1 MIRQYINTLY
11 IRERREEVAQFFQV
25 FILVG
30 DTWNEDVTNPYRL
43 VDLAQ
48 IAGTIQYILIGMKR
62 EPENIQTLG
71 EMIKD
76 FDLDVKIAEGGQE
89 AIDIIDSCTPDI
101 ILLDLMMPRVNGWD
115 VIDHVRK
122 KYSKNEMVIIVVSLL
137 NNKDN
142 IDECY
147 ELGVND
153 YITKP
158 VIKARLTSSIE
169 SHLRNLSRN

>member
-1 MIRQYINTLY
+1 MIMNKYKVLI
-11 IRERREEVAQFFQV
+11 
-25 FILVG
+25 
-30 DTWNEDVTNPYRL
+30 
-43 VDLAQ
+43 VDD
-48 IAGTIQYILIGMKR
+48 I
-62 EPENIQTLG
+62 PENIQTLG

-115 VIDHVRK
+115 VIDRVRK

>member
-1 MIRQYINTLY
+1 MIMNKYKVLI
-11 IRERREEVAQFFQV
+11 
-25 FILVG
+25 
-30 DTWNEDVTNPYRL
+30 
-43 VDLAQ
+43 VDD
-48 IAGTIQYILIGMKR
+48 I
-62 EPENIQTLG
+62 PENIQTLG

-89 AIDIIDSCTPDI
+89 AINIIDTYTPDI

-137 NNKDN
+137 SNKDN

-147 ELGVND
+147 ELGAND
-153 YITKP
+153 YIIKP
-158 VIKARLTSSIE
+158 VIKARLISSIE

>member
-1 MIRQYINTLY
+1 MNKYKVLI
-11 IRERREEVAQFFQV
+11 
-25 FILVG
+25 
-30 DTWNEDVTNPYRL
+30 
-43 VDLAQ
+43 VDD
-48 IAGTIQYILIGMKR
+48 I
-62 EPENIQTLG
+62 PENIQTLG

-89 AIDIIDSCTPDI
+89 AIDIIDSYTPDI
-101 ILLDLMMPRVNGWD
+101 ILLDLMMPHVNGWD
-115 VIDHVRK
+115 VIDHVREK
-122 KYSKNEMVIIVVSLL
+122 NSKNEMVIIVVSLL

-153 YITKP
+153 YINKP

>member
-1 MIRQYINTLY
+1 MNKYKVLI
-11 IRERREEVAQFFQV
+11 
-25 FILVG
+25 
-30 DTWNEDVTNPYRL
+30 
-43 VDLAQ
+43 VDD
-48 IAGTIQYILIGMKR
+48 I
-62 EPENIQTLG
+62 PENIQTLG

-76 FDLDVKIAEGGQE
+76 FDLDVKIAEGGQD
-89 AIDIIDSCTPDI
+89 AIDIIDSYTPDI
-101 ILLDLMMPRVNGWD
+101 ILLDLMMPHVNGWD
-115 VIDHVRK
+115 VIDYVRK

-153 YITKP
+153 YIPKP

-169 SHLRNLSRN
+169 SHLRNLSKN

>member
-1 MIRQYINTLY
+1 MNKYKVLI
-11 IRERREEVAQFFQV
+11 
-25 FILVG
+25 
-30 DTWNEDVTNPYRL
+30 
-43 VDLAQ
+43 VDD
-48 IAGTIQYILIGMKR
+48 I
-62 EPENIQTLG
+62 PENIQTLG

-115 VIDHVRK
+115 VIDPVRK

>member
-1 MIRQYINTLY
+1 MNKYKVLI
-11 IRERREEVAQFFQV
+11 
-25 FILVG
+25 
-30 DTWNEDVTNPYRL
+30 
-43 VDLAQ
+43 VDD
-48 IAGTIQYILIGMKR
+48 I
-62 EPENIQTLG
+62 PENIQNLG

-89 AIDIIDSCTPDI
+89 AIDIIDSYTPDI

-115 VIDHVRK
+115 VIDHVRE

-137 NNKDN
+137 SNKDN

-147 ELGVND
+147 ELGAND
-153 YITKP
+153 YIIKP

>member
-1 MIRQYINTLY
+1 MNKYKVLI
-11 IRERREEVAQFFQV
+11 
-25 FILVG
+25 
-30 DTWNEDVTNPYRL
+30 
-43 VDLAQ
+43 VDD
-48 IAGTIQYILIGMKR
+48 I
-62 EPENIQTLG
+62 PENIQTLG

-89 AIDIIDSCTPDI
+89 AIDIIDSYTPDI
-101 ILLDLMMPRVNGWD
+101 ILLDLMMPHVNGGD
-115 VIDHVRK
+115 VIDYVRK

>member
-1 MIRQYINTLY
+1 MIMNKYKVLI
-11 IRERREEVAQFFQV
+11 
-25 FILVG
+25 
-30 DTWNEDVTNPYRL
+30 
-43 VDLAQ
+43 VDD
-48 IAGTIQYILIGMKR
+48 I
-62 EPENIQTLG
+62 PENIQTLG

-115 VIDHVRK
+115 VIDNVRK

>member
-1 MIRQYINTLY
+1 MNMDKYKVLI
-11 IRERREEVAQFFQV
+11 
-25 FILVG
+25 
-30 DTWNEDVTNPYRL
+30 
-43 VDLAQ
+43 VDD
-48 IAGTIQYILIGMKR
+48 I
-62 EPENIQTLG
+62 PENIQTLG

-89 AIDIIDSCTPDI
+89 AINIIDSYTPDI

-147 ELGVND
+147 ELGAND

>member
-1 MIRQYINTLY
+1 MNMDKYKVLI
-11 IRERREEVAQFFQV
+11 
-25 FILVG
+25 
-30 DTWNEDVTNPYRL
+30 
-43 VDLAQ
+43 VDD
-48 IAGTIQYILIGMKR
+48 I
-62 EPENIQTLG
+62 PENIQTLG

-89 AIDIIDSCTPDI
+89 AINIIDTYTPDI

-137 NNKDN
+137 SNKDN

-147 ELGVND
+147 ELGAND
-153 YITKP
+153 YIIKP

>member
-1 MIRQYINTLY
+1 MNKYKVLI
-11 IRERREEVAQFFQV
+11 
-25 FILVG
+25 
-30 DTWNEDVTNPYRL
+30 
-43 VDLAQ
+43 VDD
-48 IAGTIQYILIGMKR
+48 I
-62 EPENIQTLG
+62 PENIQTLG

-89 AIDIIDSCTPDI
+89 AIDIIDSYTPDI

-115 VIDHVRK
+115 VIDHVRE

>member
-1 MIRQYINTLY
+1 MNKYKVLI
-11 IRERREEVAQFFQV
+11 
-25 FILVG
+25 
-30 DTWNEDVTNPYRL
+30 
-43 VDLAQ
+43 VDD
-48 IAGTIQYILIGMKR
+48 I
-62 EPENIQTLG
+62 PENIQTLG

-76 FDLDVKIAEGGQE
+76 FDLNVKIAEGGQD
-89 AIDIIDSCTPDI
+89 AIDIIDSYTPDI
-101 ILLDLMMPRVNGWD
+101 ILLDLMMPHVNGWD
-115 VIDHVRK
+115 VIDYVRK

>member
-1 MIRQYINTLY
+1 MNKYKVLI
-11 IRERREEVAQFFQV
+11 
-25 FILVG
+25 
-30 DTWNEDVTNPYRL
+30 
-43 VDLAQ
+43 VDD
-48 IAGTIQYILIGMKR
+48 I
-62 EPENIQTLG
+62 PENIQTLG

-89 AIDIIDSCTPDI
+89 AIDIIDSFTPDI

>member
-1 MIRQYINTLY
+1 MIMNKYKVLI
-11 IRERREEVAQFFQV
+11 
-25 FILVG
+25 
-30 DTWNEDVTNPYRL
+30 
-43 VDLAQ
+43 VDD
-48 IAGTIQYILIGMKR
+48 I
-62 EPENIQTLG
+62 PENIQTLG

-89 AIDIIDSCTPDI
+89 AIDIIDSYTPDI
-101 ILLDLMMPRVNGWD
+101 ILLDLMMPHVNGWD
-115 VIDHVRK
+115 VIDHVRE

-153 YITKP
+153 YITKTGDQSP
-158 VIKARLTSSIE
+158 TQQFNRISSQE
-169 SHLRNLSRN
+169 SQQKLRYSLLQDVVGMSHTVTCRRFYP

>member
-1 MIRQYINTLY
+1 MIMNKYKVLI
-11 IRERREEVAQFFQV
+11 
-25 FILVG
+25 
-30 DTWNEDVTNPYRL
+30 
-43 VDLAQ
+43 VDD
-48 IAGTIQYILIGMKR
+48 I
-62 EPENIQTLG
+62 PENIQTLG
-71 EMIKD
+71 EMITD
-76 FDLDVKIAEGGQE
+76 FDLDVKIAEGSQE
-89 AIDIIDSCTPDI
+89 AIDIIDSYTPDI

-115 VIDHVRK
+115 VIEHVRE

-147 ELGVND
+147 NMGIND

-169 SHLRNLSRN
+169 SHLKNLNKNQI

>member
-1 MIRQYINTLY
+1 MNKYKVLI
-11 IRERREEVAQFFQV
+11 
-25 FILVG
+25 
-30 DTWNEDVTNPYRL
+30 
-43 VDLAQ
+43 VDD
-48 IAGTIQYILIGMKR
+48 I
-62 EPENIQTLG
+62 PENIQTLG

-76 FDLDVKIAEGGQE
+76 FDLDVKIAEGGQD
-89 AIDIIDSCTPDI
+89 AIDIIDSYTPDI
-101 ILLDLMMPRVNGWD
+101 ILLDLMMPHVNGWD
-115 VIDHVRK
+115 VIDYVRK

-142 IDECY
+142 IAECY

>member
-1 MIRQYINTLY
+1 MNMDKYKVLI
-11 IRERREEVAQFFQV
+11 
-25 FILVG
+25 
-30 DTWNEDVTNPYRL
+30 
-43 VDLAQ
+43 VDD
-48 IAGTIQYILIGMKR
+48 I
-62 EPENIQTLG
+62 PENIQILG

-76 FDLDVKIAEGGQE
+76 FDLDVKIAEGGEE
-89 AIDIIDSCTPDI
+89 AIEIIDSYTPDI

-137 NNKDN
+137 SNKDN

-147 ELGVND
+147 ELGAND
-153 YITKP
+153 YIIKP
-158 VIKARLTSSIE
+158 VIKARLTSAIE

>member
-1 MIRQYINTLY
+1 MNKYKVLI
-11 IRERREEVAQFFQV
+11 
-25 FILVG
+25 
-30 DTWNEDVTNPYRL
+30 
-43 VDLAQ
+43 VDD
-48 IAGTIQYILIGMKR
+48 I
-62 EPENIQTLG
+62 PENIQTLG

-169 SHLRNLSRN
+169 SHLKNLNKNQI

>member
-1 MIRQYINTLY
+1 MIMNKYKVLI
-11 IRERREEVAQFFQV
+11 
-25 FILVG
+25 
-30 DTWNEDVTNPYRL
+30 
-43 VDLAQ
+43 VDD
-48 IAGTIQYILIGMKR
+48 I
-62 EPENIQTLG
+62 PENIQTLG

>member
-1 MIRQYINTLY
+1 MNKYKVLI
-11 IRERREEVAQFFQV
+11 
-25 FILVG
+25 
-30 DTWNEDVTNPYRL
+30 
-43 VDLAQ
+43 VDD
-48 IAGTIQYILIGMKR
+48 I
-62 EPENIQTLG
+62 PENIQTLG

-101 ILLDLMMPRVNGWD
+101 ILLDLMMPCVNGWD

>member
-1 MIRQYINTLY
+1 MNKYKVLI
-11 IRERREEVAQFFQV
+11 
-25 FILVG
+25 
-30 DTWNEDVTNPYRL
+30 
-43 VDLAQ
+43 VDD
-48 IAGTIQYILIGMKR
+48 I
-62 EPENIQTLG
+62 PENIQTLG

-76 FDLDVKIAEGGQE
+76 FDLDVKIAEGGQD
-89 AIDIIDSCTPDI
+89 AIDIIDSYTPDI

-115 VIDHVRK
+115 VIDHVRE

>member
-1 MIRQYINTLY
+1 MNKYKVLI
-11 IRERREEVAQFFQV
+11 
-25 FILVG
+25 
-30 DTWNEDVTNPYRL
+30 
-43 VDLAQ
+43 VDD
-48 IAGTIQYILIGMKR
+48 I
-62 EPENIQTLG
+62 PENIQTLG

-89 AIDIIDSCTPDI
+89 AINIIDSYTPDI
-101 ILLDLMMPRVNGWD
+101 ILLDLMMPHVNGWD
-115 VIDHVRK
+115 VIDHVRE

-153 YITKP
+153 YINKP

>member
-1 MIRQYINTLY
+1 MNMDKYKVLI
-11 IRERREEVAQFFQV
+11 
-25 FILVG
+25 
-30 DTWNEDVTNPYRL
+30 
-43 VDLAQ
+43 VDD
-48 IAGTIQYILIGMKR
+48 I
-62 EPENIQTLG
+62 PENIQNLG

-89 AIDIIDSCTPDI
+89 AINIIDTYTPDI

-137 NNKDN
+137 SNKDN

-147 ELGVND
+147 ELGAND
-153 YITKP
+153 YIIKP
-158 VIKARLTSSIE
+158 VIKAQLISSIE

>member
-1 MIRQYINTLY
+1 MNKYKVLI
-11 IRERREEVAQFFQV
+11 
-25 FILVG
+25 
-30 DTWNEDVTNPYRL
+30 
-43 VDLAQ
+43 VDD
-48 IAGTIQYILIGMKR
+48 I
-62 EPENIQTLG
+62 PENIQTLG

-76 FDLDVKIAEGGQE
+76 FDLDVKIAEGGQD
-89 AIDIIDSCTPDI
+89 AIDIIDSYTPDI
-101 ILLDLMMPRVNGWD
+101 ILLDLMMPHVNGWD
-115 VIDHVRK
+115 VIDYVRK
-122 KYSKNEMVIIVVSLL
+122 KFSKNEMVIIVVSLL

>member
-1 MIRQYINTLY
+1 MIMNKYKVLI
-11 IRERREEVAQFFQV
+11 
-25 FILVG
+25 
-30 DTWNEDVTNPYRL
+30 
-43 VDLAQ
+43 VDD
-48 IAGTIQYILIGMKR
+48 I
-62 EPENIQTLG
+62 PENIQNLG

-89 AIDIIDSCTPDI
+89 AIDIIDSYTPDI

-115 VIDHVRK
+115 VIEHVRE

-147 ELGVND
+147 DMGIND

-169 SHLRNLSRN
+169 SHLKDLNKNQI

>member
-1 MIRQYINTLY
+1 MNKYKVLI
-11 IRERREEVAQFFQV
+11 
-25 FILVG
+25 
-30 DTWNEDVTNPYRL
+30 
-43 VDLAQ
+43 VDD
-48 IAGTIQYILIGMKR
+48 I
-62 EPENIQTLG
+62 PENIQTLG

-89 AIDIIDSCTPDI
+89 AIDIIDSYTPDI
-101 ILLDLMMPRVNGWD
+101 ILLDLMMPHVNGWD
-115 VIDHVRK
+115 VIDYVRK

-137 NNKDN
+137 NNMDN

>member
-1 MIRQYINTLY
+1 MNKYKVLI
-11 IRERREEVAQFFQV
+11 
-25 FILVG
+25 
-30 DTWNEDVTNPYRL
+30 
-43 VDLAQ
+43 VDD
-48 IAGTIQYILIGMKR
+48 I
-62 EPENIQTLG
+62 PENIQTLG

-76 FDLDVKIAEGGQE
+76 FDLDVKIAEGGQD
-89 AIDIIDSCTPDI
+89 AIDIIDSYTPDI
-101 ILLDLMMPRVNGWD
+101 ILLDLMMPHVNGWD
-115 VIDHVRK
+115 VIDYVRK

-142 IDECY
+142 INECY

>member
-1 MIRQYINTLY
+1 MIMNKYKVLI
-11 IRERREEVAQFFQV
+11 
-25 FILVG
+25 
-30 DTWNEDVTNPYRL
+30 
-43 VDLAQ
+43 VDD
-48 IAGTIQYILIGMKR
+48 I
-62 EPENIQTLG
+62 PENIQNLG

-89 AIDIIDSCTPDI
+89 AIDIIDSYTPDI

-115 VIDHVRK
+115 VIEHIRE

-147 ELGVND
+147 NMGIND

-169 SHLRNLSRN
+169 SHLKNLNKNQI

>member
-1 MIRQYINTLY
+1 MIMNKYKVLI
-11 IRERREEVAQFFQV
+11 
-25 FILVG
+25 
-30 DTWNEDVTNPYRL
+30 
-43 VDLAQ
+43 VDD
-48 IAGTIQYILIGMKR
+48 I
-62 EPENIQTLG
+62 PENIQTLG

-169 SHLRNLSRN
+169 SHLSNLSRN